1 MYFSYSIG
9 TSTTVLSKH
18 MLHAHGIEVKTERET
33 IKQKKLTDIFITV
46 NTKKTPLSQSTSQI
60 KDERF
65 ILGRR
70 LTLWMC
76 KDLLP
81 FKMVDNKGFNDFWAS
96 LNNDL
101 ALPTRQTISVSGIDD
116 MYSCMKKELIVRL
129 ENSGGM

>member
-1 MYFSYSIG
+1 
-9 TSTTVLSKH
+9 

-46 NTKKTPLSQSTSQI
+46 NAKKTPLSQSTSQI